1 MTVYADVLIVVNY
14 IVNLFM
20 LLAARRILGSA
31 AGRGRMSLAALLG
44 AAGSL
49 VIFLP
54 YIGFWFQFLYKLFL
68 AVAMAAAAFG
78 IKPWQKLIKAVFV
91 TFAVSFLFAG
101 LMLALSIVLAPAGMF
116 YYNGVVYFDISA
128 LVLIA
133 ATGAAYLVLTV
144 LKGCFSDASMKND
157 SIMLRFT
164 QTAKVSP
171 SGRWRIPAATSRSRF
186 QELR

>member
-54 YIGFWFQFLYKLFL
+54 YIG
-68 AVAMAAAAFG
+68 
-78 IKPWQKLIKAVFV
+78 
-91 TFAVSFLFAG
+91 
-101 LMLALSIVLAPAGMF
+101 
-116 YYNGVVYFDISA
+116 
-128 LVLIA
+128 
-133 ATGAAYLVLTV
+133 
-144 LKGCFSDASMKND
+144 
-157 SIMLRFT
+157 
-164 QTAKVSP
+164 
-171 SGRWRIPAATSRSRF
+171 
-186 QELR
+186 

>member
-78 IKPWQKLIKAVFV
+78 IKPWQKL
-91 TFAVSFLFAG
+91 
-101 LMLALSIVLAPAGMF
+101 
-116 YYNGVVYFDISA
+116 
-128 LVLIA
+128 
-133 ATGAAYLVLTV
+133 
-144 LKGCFSDASMKND
+144 
-157 SIMLRFT
+157 
-164 QTAKVSP
+164 
-171 SGRWRIPAATSRSRF
+171 
-186 QELR
+186 